1 MPTCSVLLAAVRA
14 AAAMMI
20 CRKHSRPKWASA
32 LHTSPHRYFCSACQA
47 LGMDSVGNGSFAEC
61 ITVAFGEHP
70 SGAAEPHLGDAGP
83 ISAQGA
89 HSFFP

>member
-1 MPTCSVLLAAVRA
+1 
-14 AAAMMI
+14 
-20 CRKHSRPKWASA
+20 
-32 LHTSPHRYFCSACQA
+32 
-47 LGMDSVGNGSFAEC
+47 MDSVGNGSFAEC